1 MATFTL
7 VLILIG
13 FLLVLSYIKNLDEE
27 IRDLKKYVGTLERPM
42 PACNFNSN
50 HRKPKPQSG
59 DFKNEIQKR

>member
-42 PACNFNSN
+42 PSCNFIKNYKKSN
-50 HRKPKPQSG
+50 H
-59 DFKNEIQKR
+59 FKDDVETR